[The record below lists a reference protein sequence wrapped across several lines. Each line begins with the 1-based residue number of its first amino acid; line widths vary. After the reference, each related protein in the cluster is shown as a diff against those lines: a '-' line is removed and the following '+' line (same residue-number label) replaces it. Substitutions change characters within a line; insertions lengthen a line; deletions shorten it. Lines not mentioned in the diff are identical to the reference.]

1 MKATRFYGKEDIRTE
16 QIPEPELLPGSV
28 KIKVEWT
35 GICGTDLHEFEEGAI
50 FCPKPGH
57 PHPLTGETTPVV
69 LGHELAGVIAG
80 LGEGVTGL
88 TVGER
93 VALEPYILC
102 GECEYCL
109 GGEQYNLCPKAGYY
123 GLSGWGGGFA
133 EYVVVNNPAMVHP
146 LGELSTEVGALV
158 EPLSVAHHAVRR
170 SGAKAGDTAVVFGA
184 GPIGIFVTLILKA
197 IGVETIY
204 NVEISTIRKEKVL
217 SAGSTRVID
226 PTAEDVVATIRE
238 LTGGRGTDV
247 AFECVAASPALQ
259 AAMDSTRSGGTV
271 VNVSIWSHNA
281 DVNLFG
287 LTMRELNLV
296 GTSAYANDH
305 AAVIKLLQEG
315 RIENVEQYI
324 TGRISV
330 EDVVEL
336 GFKQLIH
343 NKEENVKIIVH
354 P

>member
-1 MKATRFYGKEDIRTE
+1 MKATRFHGKEDIRTE
-16 QIPEPELLPGSV
+16 QIPEPELLPGSL
-28 KIKVEWT
+28 KIKPEWT
-35 GICGTDLHEFEEGAI
+35 GICGTDLHEYEEGAI

-69 LGHELAGVIAG
+69 LGHEMAGVVAEIA
-80 LGEGVTGL
+80 EGVEGFA
-88 TVGER
+88 VGDR
-93 VALEPYILC
+93 VAVEPYILC

-123 GLSGWGGGFA
+123 GLSGRGGGFA
-133 EYVVVNNPAMVHP
+133 EYVVVRDPAMVHP
-146 LGELSTEVGALV
+146 LGELSTEIGALV
-158 EPLSVAHHAVRR
+158 EPLSVAHHAVRQ

-184 GPIGIFVTLILKA
+184 GPIGLFITLVLRA
-197 IGVETIY
+197 VGVSAIY
-204 NVEISTIRKEKVL
+204 NVEISSIRKEKAH
-217 SAGSTRVID
+217 SAGSTLVID
-226 PTAEDVVATIRE
+226 PTEEDVVARVRE

-259 AAMDSTRSGGTV
+259 AAMDCTKSGGTV

-281 DVNLFG
+281 DINLFG
-287 LTMRELNLV
+287 LTMRELRLV

-315 RIENVEQYI
+315 KLGDVEQYI
-324 TGRISV
+324 TGRIAV
-330 EDVVEL
+330 EDVVEQ
-336 GFKQLIH
+336 GFKQLVH

>member
-1 MKATRFYGKEDIRTE
+1 MKATRFYGKEDIRTDD
-16 QIPEPELLPGSV
+16 IPEPETVPGSV

-50 FCPKPGH
+50 FCPSPGH
-57 PHPLTGETTPVV
+57 PHPLTGETVPVV
-69 LGHELAGVIAG
+69 LGHELSGVVHE
-80 LGEGVTGL
+80 LGDGVTGL
-88 TVGER
+88 AVGDR

-133 EYVVVNNPAMVHP
+133 EYVVVADPSLVHP
-146 LGELSTEVGALV
+146 LGDLPTDVGALV

-170 SGAKAGDTAVVFGA
+170 SGAQAGDTAVVFGA

-204 NVEISTIRKEKVL
+204 NVEISSIRKAKVH

-226 PTAEDVVATIRE
+226 PTQEDVVAVIRE
-238 LTGGRGTDV
+238 LTGGRGVDV

-259 AAMDSTRSGGTV
+259 AAMDATRSGGTV

-281 DVNLFG
+281 DINLFG
-287 LTMRELNLV
+287 LTMREITLV

-305 AAVIKLLQEG
+305 AAVIKLLQDG
-315 RIENVEQYI
+315 KIDNVQQYI
-324 TGRISV
+324 TGKIAV
-330 EDVVEL
+330 EDVVEE

-343 NKEENVKIIVH
+343 NKEENVKILVH